1 MHFCVSVFHKAVLSQ
16 KHYSYMAL
24 ENKASFDGNTS
35 AKISKSDYVCQ
46 TYSKRFK
53 DMHSVQFYVWH
64 TALLNNAT
72 ITVAMAR
79 IGALIGLFKV
89 HVVTFYMCRQGQLG
103 YIFCAF
109 FRIRYTRYY

>member
-1 MHFCVSVFHKAVLSQ
+1 
-16 KHYSYMAL
+16 
-24 ENKASFDGNTS
+24 
-35 AKISKSDYVCQ
+35 
-46 TYSKRFK
+46 
-53 DMHSVQFYVWH
+53 MHSVQFYVWH

-109 FRIRYTRYY
+109 SEFGIPDIIKIGAL